1 MAVDDEQTRVAD
13 LSETDLLARIFPLL
27 PTGPQSLLGPGDD
40 AAVLAAPD
48 GRVVVSLDVLVE
60 NRHFRR
66 DWSSAADVGW
76 RAAMQNLADIAAMGA
91 RPTALVVG
99 LVLPA
104 DLPVRWVT
112 GFARG
117 MAAAC
122 APSGVAVVGG
132 DLSAGDEVVVAV
144 AVHGD
149 LDGRSPV
156 LRSGAHPGDV
166 LALAGAQGRSAAGM
180 ALLQAGHPR
189 AHLDLVD
196 SYRRPRPP
204 LAAGPAAGD
213 AGATAMLDVSDGLLL
228 DAGRLAHASGVVLDL
243 LAPVEAFRADLAVL
257 DGAARLLDVN
267 PLDWVLAG
275 GEDHGLLATFP
286 GGADLPEPF
295 RVIGHVQA
303 ATGPEVAGRVLVGR
317 GQDSRNGQAGER
329 TDPPGQPR
337 R

>member
-13 LSETDLLARIFPLL
+13 LSESDLLARIFPLL

-112 GFARG
+112 GLARG

-122 APSGVAVVGG
+122 APAGVAVVGG

-149 LDGRSPV
+149 LEGRSPV

-189 AHLDLVD
+189 AHLDVVD
-196 SYRRPRPP
+196 SYRRPRPV
-204 LAAGPAAGD
+204 LAAGPAAAD
-213 AGATAMLDVSDGLLL
+213 AGATAMIDVSDGLLL
-228 DAGRLAHASGVVLDL
+228 DAGRLACASGVELDL
-243 LAPVEAFRADLAVL
+243 LAPAEAFRADLAVL
-257 DGAARLLDVN
+257 DGAARLLGVD
-267 PLDWVLAG
+267 PLEWVLAG

-295 RVIGHVQA
+295 RVIGHVRA
-303 ATGPEVAGRVLVGR
+303 ATGPEAVGRVLVNGTSAPVTAR
-317 GQDSRNGQAGER
+317 GWDHFRA
-329 TDPPGQPR
+329 
-337 R
+337 